1 MFIQVPFRNS
11 SAVRVMFA
19 DPLRGVVQ
27 KKKKKGGRIY
37 EYTHVSRSAI
47 LNLLTNKDVSL
58 GFWVNSHLLWYASK
72 TKMFGKSY
80 EILNDI
86 SELPV
91 Y

>member
-27 KKKKKGGRIY
+27 VAYKKGRIY

-47 LNLLTNKDVSL
+47 LSLLTNKNVSL
-58 GFWVNSHLLWYASK
+58 GLWINSHLLPYTSK
-72 TKMFGKSY
+72 TRIFGKCF
-80 EILNDI
+80 ELLNDI
-86 SELPV
+86 SDLPV